1 MLTLFQELM
10 IWWVKFQNIVLSI
23 LDLKS
28 AYHQVPLPD
37 EGKPYTAFEAT
48 SKLYEFYSLSFGL
61 TNGAAAFQRSIDVI
75 EEDELENPFAYVD
88 NITVCSMQIKRSM
101 TVI

>member
-1 MLTLFQELM
+1 MKANLILHLKQL
-10 IWWVKFQNIVLSI
+10 QN
-23 LDLKS
+23 
-28 AYHQVPLPD
+28 YMN
-37 EGKPYTAFEAT
+37 FN
-48 SKLYEFYSLSFGL
+48 SLSFGL

-101 TVI
+101 TLI